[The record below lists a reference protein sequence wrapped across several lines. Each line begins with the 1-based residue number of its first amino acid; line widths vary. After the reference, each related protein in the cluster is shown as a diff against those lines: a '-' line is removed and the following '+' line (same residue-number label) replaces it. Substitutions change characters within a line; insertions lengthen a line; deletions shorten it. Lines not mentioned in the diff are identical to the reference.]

1 MRLRCAV
8 LLLLAGAAF
17 PGPTAATETERAITA
32 ALAKVRRLESMRPG
46 KTYTLPAR
54 GENVSGKSDEFLRR
68 RDPAEILAS
77 GLSCGC
83 GDHAAAFYGLMR
95 EKGAK
100 LLYLDAAR
108 ISAASWVARDHGHT
122 GVAVFDPEISRWV
135 LVDPTNGRLLSY
147 DWDPEAK
154 IYQAPGG
161 PYWIWY
167 LCKLEDYPARNHA
180 QLREGYDRALRS
192 IPPEVWERE
201 AVRIEFSA
209 GKGSQNPRLGGF
221 IKRYAKI
228 FAELPF
234 KLSRRARV
242 TILDSGEGA
251 SGECHR
257 SGPDA
262 WACPVGRDSAMS
274 PSFFSYV
281 EEKVTE
287 PR

>member
-1 MRLRCAV
+1 M
-8 LLLLAGAAF
+8 
-17 PGPTAATETERAITA
+17 
-32 ALAKVRRLESMRPG
+32 
-46 KTYTLPAR
+46 
-54 GENVSGKSDEFLRR
+54 
-68 RDPAEILAS
+68 
-77 GLSCGC
+77 
-83 GDHAAAFYGLMR
+83 
-95 EKGAK
+95 
-100 LLYLDAAR
+100 
-108 ISAASWVARDHGHT
+108 
-122 GVAVFDPEISRWV
+122 
-135 LVDPTNGRLLSY
+135 
-147 DWDPEAK
+147 
-154 IYQAPGG
+154 
-161 PYWIWY
+161 
-167 LCKLEDYPARNHA
+167 
-180 QLREGYDRALRS
+180 
-192 IPPEVWERE
+192 
-201 AVRIEFSA
+201 RIEFSA

-287 PR
+287 PS